1 MIATYINAVTV
12 VVGAAAGLL
21 LRRFI
26 TERFRGVVTSGIG
39 VVTLV
44 LGFRLSF
51 ESQQI
56 VYLALAITIGGLL
69 GEWWQIEAGITRL
82 GEGLH
87 RLLPAGGRAAGGGR
101 GAEGRRGF
109 AAAFL
114 NSSVLFCV
122 GAMTLVG
129 SFQAGAEGDYE
140 LLLTKSVLDGFMAV
154 LLAAAMGVGVAFA
167 SLVILVYQGGL
178 TLLAG
183 TLRPLVTEPLL
194 AELSAAGGVLIA
206 MIGINLL
213 DLRRLKTANFL
224 PAFPVMIAL
233 MALHPLQHL

>member
-1 MIATYINAVTV
+1 
-12 VVGAAAGLL
+12 
-21 LRRFI
+21 
-26 TERFRGVVTSGIG
+26 
-39 VVTLV
+39 
-44 LGFRLSF
+44 
-51 ESQQI
+51 
-56 VYLALAITIGGLL
+56 
-69 GEWWQIEAGITRL
+69 
-82 GEGLH
+82 
-87 RLLPAGGRAAGGGR
+87 
-101 GAEGRRGF
+101 
-109 AAAFL
+109 
-114 NSSVLFCV
+114 
-122 GAMTLVG
+122 MTLVG

-167 SLVILVYQGGL
+167 SLVILLYQGGL

>member
-1 MIATYINAVTV
+1 MIATYINAATV
-12 VVGAAAGLL
+12 VVGATVGLL

-26 TERFRGVVTSGIG
+26 SERFRGVVTSGIG
-39 VVTLV
+39 VITLV

-56 VYLALAITIGGLL
+56 VYLALAVTIGGLL
-69 GEWWQIEAGITRL
+69 GEWWQIEEGVTRL

-87 RLLPAGGRAAGGGR
+87 RLLPRVR
-101 GAEGRRGF
+101 RSNEGDRDGDGQRGF
-109 AAAFL
+109 AAGFL
-114 NSSVLFCV
+114 NASVLFCV

-140 LLLTKSVLDGFMAV
+140 LLLTKSVLDGFMSV

-183 TLRPLVTEPLL
+183 TLRPLVTAPLL
-194 AELSAAGGVLIA
+194 AELSAVGGVLIA
-206 MIGINLL
+206 MIGVNLL
-213 DLRRLKTANFL
+213 GLRQLKTANFL
-224 PAFPVMIAL
+224 PAFLVMIAL
-233 MALHPLQHL
+233 VALDPLQHL

>member
-1 MIATYINAVTV
+1 MGATL
-12 VVGAAAGLL
+12 GLL

-26 TERFRGVVTSGIG
+26 SERFRGVVTSGIG
-39 VVTLV
+39 VITLV

-56 VYLALAITIGGLL
+56 VYLALAVTIGGLL
-69 GEWWQIEAGITRL
+69 GEWWRIEEGITWL

-87 RLLPAGGRAAGGGR
+87 RLLPRRRQTGDGDPQ
-101 GAEGRRGF
+101 RGF

-114 NSSVLFCV
+114 NASVLFCV

-129 SFQAGAEGDYE
+129 SFQAGAQGDYE
-140 LLLTKSVLDGFMAV
+140 LLLTKSVLDGFMSV

-178 TLLAG
+178 TLLAS
-183 TLRPLVTEPLL
+183 TLRPLVTPALL
-194 AELSAAGGVLIA
+194 AELSATGGVLIV
-206 MIGINLL
+206 MIGVNLL
-213 DLRRLKTANFL
+213 GLRQLKTANFL
-224 PAFPVMIAL
+224 PAFLVMIAL
-233 MALHPLQHL
+233 VALAPLRFL

>member
-26 TERFRGVVTSGIG
+26 KERFRGVVTSGIG

-56 VYLALAITIGGLL
+56 VYLALAVTSGGLL
-69 GEWWQIEAGITRL
+69 GEWWRIEEGITRL

-87 RLLPAGGRAAGGGR
+87 RLLPRRRGSDRAARSGDGQ
-101 GAEGRRGF
+101 RGF

-114 NSSVLFCV
+114 NASVLFCV

-140 LLLTKSVLDGFMAV
+140 LLLTKSVLDGFMSV

-183 TLRPLVTEPLL
+183 TLRPLVTEALL
-194 AELSAAGGVLIA
+194 AELSAVGGVLIA
-206 MIGINLL
+206 MIGVNLL
-213 DLRRLKTANFL
+213 RLRQLKTANFL

-233 MALHPLQHL
+233 VALHPLQHL